1 MAGTGIEPRSLALL
15 VRCSTTELS
24 RLISTVHLARTTTFL
39 PLTKCSAPKTH
50 TTNTSSPCQDLS
62 NTNAWTGNAT
72 APNVVGIGWMN
83 KYKEIQNENI
93 WLYRGSNPGA
103 LHHYSN
109 ALLLSYRAR
118 TTTISMWD
126 FWNGQICHIF
136 GRFTN
141 LTMHVSIHMDHIQQ
155 CLKLLYIFFNQFSV
169 LQHFIK
175 Y

>member
-72 APNVVGIGWMN
+72 APNVVGIGSMN

-93 WLYRGSNPGA
+93 WLYRESNPGA

-118 TTTISMWD
+118 TTTISMCM
-126 FWNGQICHIF
+126 GLLK
-136 GRFTN
+136 RTN
-141 LTMHVSIHMDHIQQ
+141 LPHFWQIYKFYHACEYPHGPYSTVFKA
-155 CLKLLYIFFNQFSV
+155 LVYFF
-169 LQHFIK
+169 
-175 Y
+175 